1 MTEAAQVLDRVST
14 LLADVALDGVIGCTD
29 DELLEITREIERV
42 GRLADALRAL
52 AAAEVDDRSRYELG
66 QAGLAQRLGETRGVH
81 LVEKLT
87 LVSQREASRRV
98 GLGRAIRSRVC
109 FDGQV
114 MPADFPLV
122 SAAVVAGRLGVDA
135 ASAIIHA
142 LVQAAQRHA
151 PPERLTQAE
160 ATLVEEGLTLS
171 ADLLA
176 VQARVWRELLDP
188 DGAEPRDEVVRTRR
202 AFWIGREEHGLTR
215 FGGHADP
222 ASAALL
228 RAALSERTG
237 PNVMPRFLDL
247 KDAPADAD
255 SLTGA
260 ARDPRTLEQ
269 KQFDIVMGL
278 LSAGLR
284 SSEGEPGSMRS
295 LTTVVAVITLSDLES
310 GAGVG
315 WLDGVD
321 EPVSAATVQELACD
335 GGVKVLTMG
344 SNGEV
349 LNLGRTQRLF
359 SRQQRLAL
367 AAVDG
372 GCVWN
377 GCHAPPSWC
386 HAHHVKEFGQGGLT
400 DIDNGVLLCPEH
412 HHLLHASGYQM
423 KMINGRPWLLA
434 PPWLDPGQTW
444 QRVGKSR
451 VLMVA

>member
-1 MTEAAQVLDRVST
+1 MTEAAQVLDRVSS
-14 LLADVALDGVIGCTD
+14 LLAAVALDGMVAFD
-29 DELLEITREIERV
+29 DSALLEITREIEQV
-42 GRLADALRAL
+42 GRLTDALRAL
-52 AAAEVDDRSRYELG
+52 AAAEVDERSRYELG
-66 QAGLAQRLGETRGVH
+66 QAGLAQRLGETRGMH
-81 LVEKLT
+81 LIEKLT

-98 GLGRAIRSRVC
+98 KLGRAIRARAC
-109 FDGQV
+109 LDGQV
-114 MPADFPLV
+114 LPADYPLV
-122 SAAVVAGRLGVDA
+122 SAAVISGRLGVDA

-142 LVQAAQRHA
+142 LDQAAQRHA
-151 PPERLTQAE
+151 TLERLEVAE
-160 ATLVEEGLTLS
+160 ATLAEDGLTLP

-176 VQARVWRELLDP
+176 VRARVWREVLDP
-188 DGAEPRDEVVRTRR
+188 DGAEPRDEVLRTRR
-202 AFWIGREEHGLTR
+202 AFWIGREENGLTR

-222 ASAALL
+222 TNAALL
-228 RAALSERTG
+228 KAALAERAG
-237 PNVMPRFLDL
+237 PNVIPRFLDAQ
-247 KDAPADAD
+247 DAPADAE

-269 KQFDIVMGL
+269 KQFDVVMGL
-278 LSAGLR
+278 LTAGLR

-295 LTTVVAVITLSDLES
+295 VTTVVAVIKLSDLEN
-310 GAGVG
+310 GTGVG
-315 WLDGVD
+315 WLDDVD
-321 EPVSAATVQELACD
+321 EPVSSATVRELACD
-335 GGVKVLTMG
+335 GGVKVLTVG

-359 SRQQRLAL
+359 SRHQRLAL

-400 DIDNGVLLCPEH
+400 DVDNGVLLCPEH

-434 PPWLDPGQTW
+434 PVWLDPDQTW